1 MKAILDGGMRWEEI
15 PLSTSGYKKWSS
27 EGNHFEIFLT
37 KQGKY
42 RLVAF
47 EHGPSSQFPQA
58 EFWMRE
64 YDTLEL
70 AAHQA
75 EVM

>member
-1 MKAILDGGMRWEEI
+1 MKAILKGGKKWEEI
-15 PLSTSGYKKWSS
+15 PISHGGGKKWASACH
-27 EGNHFEIFLT
+27 NYEIFLT
-37 KQGKY
+37 RDGKY

-47 EHGPSSQFPQA
+47 EHDPSPQFPQA

-64 YDTLEL
+64 FDTLNL